1 MEKKMERLEG
11 MIGNTYRY
19 EGRRVTIEDVKIKGN
34 IATLVVVDG
43 ENIQLS
49 LDELLEEDLSEFKL
63 IKENGLMKNPHL
75 VDAVLQNAS
84 MYDKLQS
91 TLLDTIEKIQKD
103 KEYIPQ
109 AEAINN
115 TLGKM
120 IDLEKV
126 RVTTLALLK

>member
-1 MEKKMERLEG
+1 MEKKMERLES

-75 VDAVLQNAS
+75 VDAVLQNVS
-84 MYDKLQS
+84 MYDKLQL
-91 TLLDTIEKIQKD
+91 TLFDTIEKIQKD
-103 KEYIPQ
+103 RDYIPQ

>member
-1 MEKKMERLEG
+1 MEKKMERLES

-43 ENIQLS
+43 ENIQVS
-49 LDELLEEDLSEFKL
+49 LDDLLDEDLREFKL
-63 IKENGLMKNPHL
+63 IKENGLMKNPSL
-75 VDAVLQNAS
+75 VDAVLQNVS
-84 MYDKLQS
+84 MYDKLQL
-91 TLLDTIEKIQKD
+91 TLFDTIEKIQKD
-103 KEYIPQ
+103 RDYIPQ